1 MHTNFFSKKNTNYFS
16 GFPLVIGSWLPSGI
30 WLNFVPKSSDM
41 KHLFLLTLG
50 VLFGLAIYAQEPA
63 SAQKGVTYGAGTTAE
78 GAIPVDE
85 LAKKMEQDKYK
96 GKVTG
101 KVVEVC
107 QEKGCWMK
115 VEQSNGEK
123 LMVKFKDYG
132 FFMPKDIVGKEIVL
146 DGEASVK
153 EVSVKQLQHYA
164 KDAGKSEEEIKKIKE
179 PKKEVQFVAK
189 GVLVL

>member
-1 MHTNFFSKKNTNYFS
+1 M
-16 GFPLVIGSWLPSGI
+16 
-30 WLNFVPKSSDM
+30 
-41 KHLFLLTLG
+41 G